1 MSCALLKRMPQD
13 THAAGEPSAVFYSEL
28 AEGLHA
34 IAQPL
39 TIVRGALGAL
49 TLCEGKSPQQE
60 RYVHMST
67 EHVERV
73 CDMLSGL
80 QDLLDAM
87 QFDAECAAVDLREII
102 DTVLEDM
109 EPLSRKSAVQFVAV
123 KPSEPIQVIGD
134 PFRTEKALRTA
145 LKTAM
150 SLASQGDLIRVE
162 VLSGDGF
169 ADLVVENPK
178 KQGKGLG
185 STERFS
191 LALVQANI
199 RSQAGVYACVED
211 PLHLS
216 LKLPLQG
223 MESPGSEVAIH
234 SYSIPQLH

>member
-1 MSCALLKRMPQD
+1 LLKRMPQD
-13 THAAGEPSAVFYSEL
+13 THAAGEPSSAFYSEL

-34 IAQPL
+34 MAQPL

-49 TLCEGKSPQQE
+49 TQCEGKTPQQE

-67 EHVERV
+67 ENVERV
-73 CDMLSGL
+73 CDMLAGL
-80 QDLLDAM
+80 QDLLDAV

-109 EPLSRKSAVQFVAV
+109 KPLARKSGVQFVAV
-123 KPSEPIQVIGD
+123 KPSEPIHVIGD
-134 PFRTEKALRTA
+134 PFRTENALRTA

-162 VLSGDGF
+162 VLSSDGF
-169 ADLVVENPK
+169 ADLVVENRK
-178 KQGKGLG
+178 KRGKGLG

-223 MESPGSEVAIH
+223 MESLGADVACHGSSMQPFH
-234 SYSIPQLH
+234 Q